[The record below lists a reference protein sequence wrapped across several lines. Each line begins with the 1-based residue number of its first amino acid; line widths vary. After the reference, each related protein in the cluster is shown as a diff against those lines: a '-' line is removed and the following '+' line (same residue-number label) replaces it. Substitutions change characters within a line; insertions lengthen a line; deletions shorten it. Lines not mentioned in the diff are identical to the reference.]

1 MPCQP
6 KFPFREQILAE
17 QYALPLDL
25 KPRETSTFKNEDGLC
40 KSDWMQ
46 FLRENITLLAI
57 FALVAV
63 IFMVL
68 LLCEPTPH
76 KKGGDAHAG
85 SRCFIAKGIQSNSQD
100 DAAGV

>member
-6 KFPFREQILAE
+6 RFPFRGQMLAE
-17 QYALPLDL
+17 QYVLPHDL
-25 KPRETSTFKNEDGLC
+25 KTRVNSTSKNEDGLC
-40 KSDWMQ
+40 KSDRMQ
-46 FLRENITLLAI
+46 FLRENFTLLAI

-85 SRCFIAKGIQSNSQD
+85 SRCFIAERIRSTS
-100 DAAGV
+100 